1 MTCNDGLMSA
11 KERPISLPDTA
22 QEDAL
27 DSNLTL
33 YIPLDE
39 LDFPELPPEAT
50 EEATSDDDDSDS
62 EESEPCHAG
71 QFLGKSPQWIP
82 GSAEDITAYA
92 AARHGPHSWAL
103 FGRGNGSFDLYC
115 SPSRFQD
122 AKEPAVSPPMS
133 PEALSYPKS
142 NLLSTRLTGRK
153 PRRDTSSPSSL
164 RSYSKSS
171 LYAQH
176 KQGQGRHH
184 TSASPPGS
192 VRSVSSHSDLP
203 SAGLGRRARKA
214 SATLSISG
222 LEALTSAPVPTSP
235 KSGQHATAMLQH
247 PALIEP
253 TPAPPE
259 AHIVLSEVSSADRGA
274 LHETWQEEAVGAR
287 SPEVPTL
294 AFPDSTPTSSSF
306 LDLPA
311 AAAAK
316 DSAAGSE
323 EALVYFAH
331 VDPPPPIKGA
341 VFDGAAHIKL
351 LLRNEGFTHA
361 ALVLSPNGCALTC
374 YFK

>member
-1 MTCNDGLMSA
+1 MSV

-27 DSNLTL
+27 DSNLKL

-39 LDFPELPPEAT
+39 LDFPELSPEAT
-50 EEATSDDDDSDS
+50 EEGTSASSDDNDSDS
-62 EESEPCHAG
+62 EDSEPCHAG
-71 QFLGKSPQWIP
+71 HFLGKSPQWIA

-92 AARHGPHSWAL
+92 AARHGQHSWAL
-103 FGRGNGSFDLYC
+103 FGRGDGSFDLYC
-115 SPSRFQD
+115 SASRFQD

-142 NLLSTRLTGRK
+142 NLLSTRLIGRK

-171 LYAQH
+171 LYAH
-176 KQGQGRHH
+176 KRGRP

-222 LEALTSAPVPTSP
+222 LEALTSAPVPSSSSP

-247 PALIEP
+247 PAVIEP

-259 AHIVLSEVSSADRGA
+259 ARIMLSEVSSANRGA
-274 LHETWQEEAVGAR
+274 LHETWQEEAGVR

-294 AFPDSTPTSSSF
+294 AFPDSTSTSTSF
-306 LDLPA
+306 PDLPA
-311 AAAAK
+311 AAAR
-316 DSAAGSE
+316 DAAASIE
-323 EALVYFAH
+323 ESLAHFAH
-331 VDPPPPIKGA
+331 VDPPPPVKGA
-341 VFDGAAHIKL
+341 VFDGAAHIKF
-351 LLRNEGFTHA
+351 LLRNGEFTHA
-361 ALVLSPNGCALTC
+361 ALVLSPNGCVSYVLLH
-374 YFK
+374 